1 MADQYSYSLP
11 RLGEVTQALAAAPQ
25 VVASE
30 LDRFFAIVL
39 PQLTS
44 EIVDRTPASQGH
56 LRQSIIGSSSVNES
70 GFLGV
75 ISTPLNYAMPVE
87 LGSRP
92 HPVSEEGIL
101 QIAEWAKRTL
111 PLGQSVSLKTGRPL
125 KAKGVE
131 EAALAAAHAI
141 AWKIRAKGS
150 KGAFMFRDAFQ
161 QNRAWV
167 IAQFEQAVDRIVRRI
182 GGAA

>member
-1 MADQYSYSLP
+1 MADHYAFALP
-11 RLGEVTQALAAAPQ
+11 RLGEVTRALSLAPQ
-25 VVASE
+25 VVMDE

-39 PQLTS
+39 PHMTS

-56 LRQSIIGSSSVNES
+56 LRQSIIGNAAVNES

-75 ISTPLNYAMPVE
+75 IGTPLNYAPPVE

-111 PLGQSVSLKTGRPL
+111 PLGQAVSLKTGRPL
-125 KAKGVE
+125 KTKGID
-131 EAALAAAHAI
+131 EAALSAAHAI
-141 AWKIRAKGS
+141 AWKIRLKGS
-150 KGAFMFRDAFQ
+150 KGAFMFRDAFIK
-161 QNRAWV
+161 NRGLV
-167 IAQFEQAVDRIVRRI
+167 IYQFEQTVDRIVKRI
-182 GGAA
+182 GGMA